1 MIRLLTLNCTAL
13 LSDKVRYRFL
23 HSLEISQ
30 GRKERT
36 RNRTI
41 VTQIN
46 MSLPSQIF
54 IPHLAITKVTGKI
67 YVFFPPR
74 RYAAVKLVAKMHIRT
89 KKQYKMI
96 DGPYIAT

>member
-1 MIRLLTLNCTAL
+1 MTLTVLSANRSKLNTELTPVECDRRLAKNN

-54 IPHLAITKVTGKI
+54 IPHLVITKVTGKI
-67 YVFFPPR
+67 CILFSPASKVR
-74 RYAAVKLVAKMHIRT
+74 IE
-89 KKQYKMI
+89 
-96 DGPYIAT
+96 